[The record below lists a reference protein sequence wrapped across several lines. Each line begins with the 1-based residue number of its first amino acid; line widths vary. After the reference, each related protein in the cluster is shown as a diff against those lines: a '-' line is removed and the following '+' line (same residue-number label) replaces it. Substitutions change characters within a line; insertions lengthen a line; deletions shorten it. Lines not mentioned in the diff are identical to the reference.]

1 MGDDNIGF
9 SGWPTSMGLPR
20 EPCIIFRQHK
30 ESIVF
35 GVDKENA
42 APSTQNGSSSPVAK
56 QTTHL
61 KSLSTIGTFD
71 TSKHVPRYKSLST
84 GKVLKESS
92 LQFCMQM
99 NEPDKAFGCKLWDPI
114 DSEHSASLNIWDY
127 SDSEAAPAS
136 SWSTLPNRALLCRPL
151 PLDIGRCTC
160 VIVKEPSPDGFHGG
174 TLYSLYTSEY
184 HSKKL
189 WQTTFNSQ
197 WSATNNCREGKGR
210 QDRKLAVAYHKRR
223 KGKSIF
229 AIAQTTK
236 GILSNTDDSCVGL
249 MTANLFGSKYHIW
262 NQGGRTKPSNKQSN
276 PLLGVVRFM
285 PTIATWTGS
294 YRRMKAYIPK
304 HQSMQLKNVSQMQ
317 HINGLPKDWE
327 GKMDKIHKLFT
338 RIPRYNNVRT
348 CKSVF
353 LLIEPA
359 RDFGLRFLPNPFNC
373 FVLSQMLNQYELD
386 FRERGR
392 AAGLRIQSSVKNF
405 QLTLEENGRQTILQ
419 LGRADRYKYV
429 MDFRYPL
436 TGYQAFCISLAS
448 IDSKLCCAM

>member
-1 MGDDNIGF
+1 MSEFKDPLVQRQASYNSLYVNPLSDLKHNRCCSEGNHASFSDN
-9 SGWPTSMGLPR
+9 
-20 EPCIIFRQHK
+20 K

-174 TLYSLYTSEY
+174 TLYSLYTSE
-184 HSKKL
+184 
-189 WQTTFNSQ
+189 
-197 WSATNNCREGKGR
+197 GKGR

-338 RIPRYNNVRT
+338 RIPRYNN
-348 CKSVF
+348 
-353 LLIEPA
+353 
-359 RDFGLRFLPNPFNC
+359 
-373 FVLSQMLNQYELD
+373 MLNQYELD

>member
-1 MGDDNIGF
+1 MSAFEDPLVQRQASYNSLYVNPLSDLKHNRCCSEGNHASFSDNK
-9 SGWPTSMGLPR
+9 
-20 EPCIIFRQHK
+20 ENII
-30 ESIVF
+30 F

-42 APSTQNGSSSPVAK
+42 DPSTQKGSSSPVAK
-56 QTTHL
+56 RTTHL
-61 KSLSTIGTFD
+61 KSLSTISTFD
-71 TSKHVPRYKSLST
+71 TSKQVPRYKSLST

-136 SWSTLPNRALLCRPL
+136 SWSTLPNRPL
-151 PLDIGRCTC
+151 PLDIGRCAC

-174 TLYSLYTSEY
+174 TLYSLYTSE
-184 HSKKL
+184 
-189 WQTTFNSQ
+189 
-197 WSATNNCREGKGR
+197 GKGR
-210 QDRKLAVAYHKRR
+210 QDRKLAVAYQKRR
-223 KGKSIF
+223 NGKSVF
-229 AIAQTTK
+229 SIAQTTK
-236 GILSNTDDSCVGL
+236 GILSNSDNSCVGL
-249 MTANLFGSKYHIW
+249 MTANLFGTKYHIW

-276 PLLGVVRFM
+276 PLLGVVRFV

-317 HINGLPKDWE
+317 HINGLTKGWE
-327 GKMDKIHKLFT
+327 GQMDKIHKLFT
-338 RIPRYNNVRT
+338 RIPRYNN
-348 CKSVF
+348 
-353 LLIEPA
+353 
-359 RDFGLRFLPNPFNC
+359 
-373 FVLSQMLNQYELD
+373 MLNQYELN

-419 LGRADRYKYV
+419 LGRVDRYKYE
-429 MDFRYPL
+429 MDFSSTSEPKFL
-436 TGYQAFCISLAS
+436 FLFPSFT
-448 IDSKLCCAM
+448 KLKEK